1 MDLNS
6 RNTVTKGNQVLQ
18 YPAKSY
24 SLQMVEE
31 RVVGASIFVVTLV
44 EIFTD
49 MGLFKKRIRFFTFDI
64 FTFTCEL
71 ENSISVT
78 SQ

>member
-1 MDLNS
+1 MDINS

-49 MGLFKKRIRFFTFDI
+49 MGLFKKQIRFFTFDI

>member
-31 RVVGASIFVVTLV
+31 RVVGASSFVVTLV

-49 MGLFKKRIRFFTFDI
+49 MGLFKKRIRFFT
-64 FTFTCEL
+64 L
-71 ENSISVT
+71 T